1 MRDATRR
8 GQRSPGSF
16 HPLVKTPGFLRYLCD
31 TSMRIRAQKTDLCP
45 PISCWAGPGMA
56 SFCLLRELQQGGS
69 ELCPF
74 QYAEQRPPQPGLPV
88 RAKGDCAGPAPLPGG
103 PIRLLRSRAPP
114 CLGTASGWRAR
125 PGRSP
130 LPFRSMEPQ
139 LGFRGRRALVTGAG
153 KGIGR
158 AVAVA
163 LSKAGAR
170 VTALSRTAADL
181 ESLARECP
189 GIEPLCLDL
198 ADWDA
203 TEAAVGAAGPF
214 ELLVNNAAVAVLQ
227 PFLEV
232 TREALERSFDV
243 NLQAVL
249 HVSQIVARQM
259 IAQGVAGA
267 IVNVSSQASQRA
279 LQDHAVYC
287 STKSALDMLS
297 KVMAMELGPHK
308 IRVNTVNP
316 TVVMTDMGR
325 INWSDPQKSAAM
337 INRIPL
343 GKFAEVDDVVN
354 SILFLLSDKS
364 AMTTGSSL
372 MVDGG
377 FLVS

>member
-1 MRDATRR
+1 
-8 GQRSPGSF
+8 
-16 HPLVKTPGFLRYLCD
+16 
-31 TSMRIRAQKTDLCP
+31 
-45 PISCWAGPGMA
+45 
-56 SFCLLRELQQGGS
+56 
-69 ELCPF
+69 
-74 QYAEQRPPQPGLPV
+74 
-88 RAKGDCAGPAPLPGG
+88 
-103 PIRLLRSRAPP
+103 
-114 CLGTASGWRAR
+114 
-125 PGRSP
+125 
-130 LPFRSMEPQ
+130 MERH
-139 LGFRGRRALVTGAG
+139 LSFRGRRALVTGAG

-181 ESLARECP
+181 ETLARECP

-232 TREALERSFDV
+232 TRAALERSGIPFFFFPP
-243 NLQAVL
+243 
-249 HVSQIVARQM
+249 SQIVARQM
-259 IAQGVAGA
+259 IAQGVPGA

>member
-1 MRDATRR
+1 MD
-8 GQRSPGSF
+8 P
-16 HPLVKTPGFLRYLCD
+16 HP
-31 TSMRIRAQKTDLCP
+31 S
-45 PISCWAGPGMA
+45 
-56 SFCLLRELQQGGS
+56 
-69 ELCPF
+69 
-74 QYAEQRPPQPGLPV
+74 
-88 RAKGDCAGPAPLPGG
+88 
-103 PIRLLRSRAPP
+103 
-114 CLGTASGWRAR
+114 
-125 PGRSP
+125 
-130 LPFRSMEPQ
+130 
-139 LGFRGRRALVTGAG
+139 FRGRRALVTGAG

-214 ELLVNNAAVAVLQ
+214 ELLVNNAAVAELQ

-232 TREALERSFDV
+232 TRAALQRSLDV
-243 NLQAVL
+243 NFGAVL

-259 IAQGVAGA
+259 IAQGVPGA

-279 LQDHAVYC
+279 LRDHAVYC

>member
-1 MRDATRR
+1 MSLPAAR
-8 GQRSPGSF
+8 QR
-16 HPLVKTPGFLRYLCD
+16 V
-31 TSMRIRAQKTDLCP
+31 
-45 PISCWAGPGMA
+45 
-56 SFCLLRELQQGGS
+56 
-69 ELCPF
+69 
-74 QYAEQRPPQPGLPV
+74 EQRPSRLSGSGNAGYPSPRCPGSGPRGQPSTPGRGNGDSRGPRAGRALP
-88 RAKGDCAGPAPLPGG
+88 CGPARP
-103 PIRLLRSRAPP
+103 RRFRAPP
-114 CLGTASGWRAR
+114 GPR
-125 PGRSP
+125 PAPGPPRSQ
-130 LPFRSMEPQ
+130 LYRSMEPH
-139 LGFRGRRALVTGAG
+139 LSFHGRRALVTGAG

-232 TREALERSFDV
+232 TRAAFDRSLDV
-243 NLQAVL
+243 NLRAVL

-259 IAQGVAGA
+259 ITQGIPGA

-279 LQDHAVYC
+279 LRDHAVYC

>member
-1 MRDATRR
+1 
-8 GQRSPGSF
+8 
-16 HPLVKTPGFLRYLCD
+16 
-31 TSMRIRAQKTDLCP
+31 
-45 PISCWAGPGMA
+45 
-56 SFCLLRELQQGGS
+56 
-69 ELCPF
+69 
-74 QYAEQRPPQPGLPV
+74 
-88 RAKGDCAGPAPLPGG
+88 
-103 PIRLLRSRAPP
+103 
-114 CLGTASGWRAR
+114 
-125 PGRSP
+125 
-130 LPFRSMEPQ
+130 MEPH
-139 LGFRGRRALVTGAG
+139 LSFGGRRALVTGAG

-158 AVAVA
+158 SVAVA
-163 LSKAGAR
+163 LSRAGAR

-189 GIEPLCLDL
+189 GIETLCVDL
-198 ADWDA
+198 ADWEA
-203 TEAAVGAAGPF
+203 AEAAVGAAGPF
-214 ELLVNNAAVAVLQ
+214 QLLVNNAAVAELQ

-232 TREALERSFDV
+232 TRSALQRSLDV
-243 NLQAVL
+243 NFGAVL

-259 IAQGVAGA
+259 IAQGVPGA
-267 IVNVSSQASQRA
+267 IVNVSSQASKRA
-279 LQDHAVYC
+279 LRDHAVYC

-343 GKFAEVDDVVN
+343 GKFAGEHQMFSCLIAEVDDVVN

>member
-1 MRDATRR
+1 
-8 GQRSPGSF
+8 
-16 HPLVKTPGFLRYLCD
+16 
-31 TSMRIRAQKTDLCP
+31 
-45 PISCWAGPGMA
+45 WA
-56 SFCLLRELQQGGS
+56 
-69 ELCPF
+69 
-74 QYAEQRPPQPGLPV
+74 
-88 RAKGDCAGPAPLPGG
+88 
-103 PIRLLRSRAPP
+103 
-114 CLGTASGWRAR
+114 
-125 PGRSP
+125 
-130 LPFRSMEPQ
+130 
-139 LGFRGRRALVTGAG
+139 
-153 KGIGR
+153 
-158 AVAVA
+158 
-163 LSKAGAR
+163 
-170 VTALSRTAADL
+170 AA
-181 ESLARECP
+181 
-189 GIEPLCLDL
+189 
-198 ADWDA
+198 
-203 TEAAVGAAGPF
+203 EAAVSAAGPF
-214 ELLVNNAAVAVLQ
+214 ELLVNNAAVAMLQ
-227 PFLEV
+227 PFLQV
-232 TREALERSFDV
+232 TREAVERSFDV
-243 NLQAVL
+243 NFHAVL

-259 IAQGVAGA
+259 IAQGLPGA

-279 LQDHAVYC
+279 LRDHAVYC

>member
-1 MRDATRR
+1 MSPWASLGNFISTAERVRLPDDCTI
-8 GQRSPGSF
+8 GYIIEGLLEVKLLHSPLFHSHLENLQRLQGES
-16 HPLVKTPGFLRYLCD
+16 V
-31 TSMRIRAQKTDLCP
+31 
-45 PISCWAGPGMA
+45 
-56 SFCLLRELQQGGS
+56 LQQ
-69 ELCPF
+69 LVLKF
-74 QYAEQRPPQPGLPV
+74 
-88 RAKGDCAGPAPLPGG
+88 PLSFVSTKVT
-103 PIRLLRSRAPP
+103 LRS
-114 CLGTASGWRAR
+114 L
-125 PGRSP
+125 
-130 LPFRSMEPQ
+130 
-139 LGFRGRRALVTGAG
+139 
-153 KGIGR
+153 
-158 AVAVA
+158 
-163 LSKAGAR
+163 
-170 VTALSRTAADL
+170 
-181 ESLARECP
+181 
-189 GIEPLCLDL
+189 
-198 ADWDA
+198 
-203 TEAAVGAAGPF
+203 
-214 ELLVNNAAVAVLQ
+214 
-227 PFLEV
+227 
-232 TREALERSFDV
+232 DV
-243 NLQAVL
+243 NFGAVL

-259 IAQGVAGA
+259 IAQGVPGA

-279 LQDHAVYC
+279 LRDHAVYC

>member
-1 MRDATRR
+1 M
-8 GQRSPGSF
+8 
-16 HPLVKTPGFLRYLCD
+16 
-31 TSMRIRAQKTDLCP
+31 
-45 PISCWAGPGMA
+45 
-56 SFCLLRELQQGGS
+56 
-69 ELCPF
+69 
-74 QYAEQRPPQPGLPV
+74 
-88 RAKGDCAGPAPLPGG
+88 
-103 PIRLLRSRAPP
+103 
-114 CLGTASGWRAR
+114 
-125 PGRSP
+125 
-130 LPFRSMEPQ
+130 
-139 LGFRGRRALVTGAG
+139 
-153 KGIGR
+153 
-158 AVAVA
+158 
-163 LSKAGAR
+163 
-170 VTALSRTAADL
+170 
-181 ESLARECP
+181 
-189 GIEPLCLDL
+189 PLCLDL
-198 ADWDA
+198 ADWEA
-203 TEAAVGAAGPF
+203 TEAALGPAGPF
-214 ELLVNNAAVAVLQ
+214 ELLVNNAAVALLQ

-232 TREALERSFDV
+232 TREALDRSLDV
-243 NLQAVL
+243 NLRAVL

-259 IAQGVAGA
+259 IAQGVPGA

-279 LQDHAVYC
+279 LRDHAVYC
-287 STKSALDMLS
+287 CTKSALDMLS

>member
-1 MRDATRR
+1 
-8 GQRSPGSF
+8 
-16 HPLVKTPGFLRYLCD
+16 
-31 TSMRIRAQKTDLCP
+31 
-45 PISCWAGPGMA
+45 MA
-56 SFCLLRELQQGGS
+56 SFCVLRELQQGGS

-88 RAKGDCAGPAPLPGG
+88 RAKGDCAGPVSYTHLDVYK
-103 PIRLLRSRAPP
+103 RQ
-114 CLGTASGWRAR
+114 ASGWRAR

-153 KGIGR
+153 KGPP
-158 AVAVA
+158 APAA
-163 LSKAGAR
+163 AR
-170 VTALSRTAADL
+170 PPPAITRLAPAASPAPPWPPESRRPP
-181 ESLARECP
+181 SPQCP

>member
-1 MRDATRR
+1 
-8 GQRSPGSF
+8 
-16 HPLVKTPGFLRYLCD
+16 
-31 TSMRIRAQKTDLCP
+31 
-45 PISCWAGPGMA
+45 MA
-56 SFCLLRELQQGGS
+56 PC
-69 ELCPF
+69 CVP
-74 QYAEQRPPQPGLPV
+74 PGLPLP
-88 RAKGDCAGPAPLPGG
+88 GPALSGRPLPGPASAAG
-103 PIRLLRSRAPP
+103 PP
-114 CLGTASGWRAR
+114 R
-125 PGRSP
+125 PQSA
-130 LPFRSMEPQ
+130 RSMEPHPS
-139 LGFRGRRALVTGAG
+139 FRGRRALVTGAG

-163 LSKAGAR
+163 LSRAGAR

-181 ESLARECP
+181 ESLVRECP

-203 TEAAVGAAGPF
+203 AEAAVGAAGPF
-214 ELLVNNAAVAVLQ
+214 ELLVNNAAVAELQ

-232 TREALERSFDV
+232 TREALQRSLDV
-243 NLQAVL
+243 NFGAVL

-259 IAQGVAGA
+259 IAQGAAGA

-279 LQDHAVYC
+279 LRDHAVYC
-287 STKSALDMLS
+287 STKSALDMLT
-297 KVMAMELGPHK
+297 K

-354 SILFLLSDKS
+354 SILFLLSGKS

>member
-1 MRDATRR
+1 ME
-8 GQRSPGSF
+8 QHLSF
-16 HPLVKTPGFLRYLCD
+16 H
-31 TSMRIRAQKTDLCP
+31 
-45 PISCWAGPGMA
+45 
-56 SFCLLRELQQGGS
+56 
-69 ELCPF
+69 
-74 QYAEQRPPQPGLPV
+74 
-88 RAKGDCAGPAPLPGG
+88 
-103 PIRLLRSRAPP
+103 
-114 CLGTASGWRAR
+114 
-125 PGRSP
+125 
-130 LPFRSMEPQ
+130 
-139 LGFRGRRALVTGAG
+139 GRRALVTGAG

-163 LSKAGAR
+163 LSRAGAR

-232 TREALERSFDV
+232 TREAFDRCLDV
-243 NLQAVL
+243 NLRAVL

-259 IAQGVAGA
+259 ITQGTPGA

-279 LQDHAVYC
+279 LRDHAVYC
-287 STKSALDMLS
+287 KLKYLS
-297 KVMAMELGPHK
+297 VMAMELGPHK

>member
-1 MRDATRR
+1 MRILTVIFISNFEGAELAAL
-8 GQRSPGSF
+8 F
-16 HPLVKTPGFLRYLCD
+16 HQPGFLWSLKAAPGKSESQETSPLC
-31 TSMRIRAQKTDLCP
+31 A
-45 PISCWAGPGMA
+45 SCRMSPEPASCYVPWATGSVRPRKRGKIA
-56 SFCLLRELQQGGS
+56 LLAR
-69 ELCPF
+69 
-74 QYAEQRPPQPGLPV
+74 
-88 RAKGDCAGPAPLPGG
+88 
-103 PIRLLRSRAPP
+103 PIRSPRPRTPPRPQSSRD
-114 CLGTASGWRAR
+114 
-125 PGRSP
+125 
-130 LPFRSMEPQ
+130 MESY
-139 LGFRGRRALVTGAG
+139 LSFRGRRALVTGAG

-163 LSKAGAR
+163 LSRAGAH

-181 ESLARECP
+181 ESL
-189 GIEPLCLDL
+189 
-198 ADWDA
+198 
-203 TEAAVGAAGPF
+203 
-214 ELLVNNAAVAVLQ
+214 
-227 PFLEV
+227 
-232 TREALERSFDV
+232 TRE
-243 NLQAVL
+243 
-249 HVSQIVARQM
+249 IVARQM
-259 IAQGVAGA
+259 IAQRVAGA
-267 IVNVSSQASQRA
+267 IVNVSSQASKRA
-279 LQDHAVYC
+279 LRDHAVYC

-372 MVDGG
+372 MIDGG

>member
-1 MRDATRR
+1 MPVSCCVLSGGARR
-8 GQRSPGSF
+8 RSRAGLPSAVRAGAVAERRPVAGQS
-16 HPLVKTPGFLRYLCD
+16 V
-31 TSMRIRAQKTDLCP
+31 
-45 PISCWAGPGMA
+45 
-56 SFCLLRELQQGGS
+56 
-69 ELCPF
+69 
-74 QYAEQRPPQPGLPV
+74 EQRP
-88 RAKGDCAGPAPLPGG
+88 GPAAHTARAPSPAGEAGGAVRRQRGAESAVRPRPYRAAPLTGPARPRAGG
-103 PIRLLRSRAPP
+103 PAHAAVRPQD
-114 CLGTASGWRAR
+114 GTASGLPR
-125 PGRSP
+125 PP
-130 LPFRSMEPQ
+130 
-139 LGFRGRRALVTGAG
+139 GA
-153 KGIGR
+153 GIGR

-232 TREALERSFDV
+232 TRAALERSLDV
-243 NLQAVL
+243 NLRAVL

-259 IAQGVAGA
+259 IAQGVPGA

-279 LQDHAVYC
+279 LRDHAVYC